1 MFAGVAERDVY
12 LPEHAR
18 RVTANI
24 YDFNTQSRKMFLSLD
39 FQQTGK
45 EWYVLD
51 LRQGNPLTVM
61 FSGRV
66 ALKESKR

>member
-1 MFAGVAERDVY
+1 MVTGLRCLQVGGQHRQTVFAGVAERDVY

-51 LRQGNPLTVM
+51 L
-61 FSGRV
+61 
-66 ALKESKR
+66 

>member
-45 EWYVLD
+45 EWYVLE
-51 LRQGNPLTVM
+51 L
-61 FSGRV
+61 
-66 ALKESKR
+66 

>member
-24 YDFNTQSRKMFLSLD
+24 YDFNTQSRKIFLSLA
-39 FQQTGK
+39 FSRLGK
-45 EWYVLD
+45 NGMCWICD
-51 LRQGNPLTVM
+51 
-61 FSGRV
+61 
-66 ALKESKR
+66 KETR